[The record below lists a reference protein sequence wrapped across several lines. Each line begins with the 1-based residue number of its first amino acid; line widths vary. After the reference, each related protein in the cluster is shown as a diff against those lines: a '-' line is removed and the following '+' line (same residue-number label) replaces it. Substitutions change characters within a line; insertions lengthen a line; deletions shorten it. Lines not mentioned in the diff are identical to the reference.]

1 MTDELVTRWRR
12 EAPRLREARTRFLES
27 LVAIRELADFASEHV
42 VKLDQKSGP
51 ISINIKLGD
60 LAPGKA
66 GDPGP
71 TLTGF
76 VDHLSST
83 LTKSMAGAEDS
94 DDGDDV
100 GVDIVEVINDAIKEY
115 RSSLPEETDTRALDY
130 LVTIE
135 KPRARVDVLLASLL
149 IAAISDFEVLFTAIA
164 GFFFRIHPEALRAQ
178 DAKISWSEVESYSSV
193 EDLRSHFI
201 DERVSQ
207 LMWGGFD
214 DWMKWLSNQLKIK
227 YEDASLDPAGTIEVF
242 QRRHIIVHNGGLVSP
257 QYLAKV
263 AHVPTGLTVGTA
275 LRVDIE
281 YLSAALSKIAVLGAA
296 LVFLVSCKLCPGE
309 SQREGIDND
318 ILTVIFRLLQE
329 KQWETVER
337 ISTIALPE
345 MTRGFECNAVRVN
358 RWIAQ
363 KRLKGTDSIAHEVKR
378 WDISALQRT
387 FELAQKALLDDPV
400 AVEVALDLAKSGELP
415 REAID
420 TWPLLDDLRDSI
432 TERIATSDEAIHE
445 TRNDE
450 GPAEDPAEQ
459 VSTASDAGAD

>member
-1 MTDELVTRWRR
+1 M
-12 EAPRLREARTRFLES
+12 
-27 LVAIRELADFASEHV
+27 
-42 VKLDQKSGP
+42 
-51 ISINIKLGD
+51 
-60 LAPGKA
+60 
-66 GDPGP
+66 
-71 TLTGF
+71 
-76 VDHLSST
+76 
-83 LTKSMAGAEDS
+83 
-94 DDGDDV
+94 
-100 GVDIVEVINDAIKEY
+100 
-115 RSSLPEETDTRALDY
+115 
-130 LVTIE
+130 
-135 KPRARVDVLLASLL
+135 
-149 IAAISDFEVLFTAIA
+149 
-164 GFFFRIHPEALRAQ
+164 
-178 DAKISWSEVESYSSV
+178 
-193 EDLRSHFI
+193 
-201 DERVSQ
+201 
-207 LMWGGFD
+207 
-214 DWMKWLSNQLKIK
+214 
-227 YEDASLDPAGTIEVF
+227 
-242 QRRHIIVHNGGLVSP
+242 
-257 QYLAKV
+257 
-263 AHVPTGLTVGTA
+263 
-275 LRVDIE
+275 
-281 YLSAALSKIAVLGAA
+281 
-296 LVFLVSCKLCPGE
+296 
-309 SQREGIDND
+309 
-318 ILTVIFRLLQE
+318 LQE